1 MPFERL
7 AGDGIEMSNIGISK
21 SFWAMFKETSLT
33 FSFGLGGLFAG
44 IMIASQLGI
53 FSLSPWVITLYPIV
67 ISAKGVGSGLLS
79 GRLSTGLHLG
89 TIQTRFFGNTTS
101 FYKLIESLLVLTL
114 VTSVTICAISLLFG
128 TLFWGI
134 TLADFPAI
142 LVVVVATMALG
153 LLLSFVT
160 IKVSFISFERG
171 LDPDVVVYPI
181 MSTVADVFITLC
193 YIAVLNLFFISAW
206 GQWAI
211 GLACLVPVL
220 LVFYILSKNLHE
232 AEFAKTLKESM
243 VTMLIVSLLV
253 NVTGTLLL
261 GISNFVSER
270 VEIWTIYT
278 ALIGMIGNVGSVVGS
293 TATTKLA
300 LGLLVP
306 SFSSMRKH
314 TKSILSA
321 WFSSIIMFIILAV
334 LSLSI
339 HNLFSFPSFYSLI
352 SIVLVANVL
361 AVATIVVLS
370 FAVSILTFKKGLDP
384 DNFVIPVESSLAD
397 SVTSIAL
404 FVSLLLLV

>member
-1 MPFERL
+1 
-7 AGDGIEMSNIGISK
+7 MSNTGISR

-89 TIQTRFFGNTTS
+89 TIHTRFIGNTKS

-114 VTSVTICAISLLFG
+114 VTSVTICAISLIFG

-134 TLADFPAI
+134 TLVDFPAI
-142 LVVVVATMALG
+142 LVVVVATMSLG

-193 YIAVLNLFFISAW
+193 YIAVLNLFFTGAL

-211 GLACLVPVL
+211 GLACLGPVL

-232 AEFAKTLKESM
+232 AEFEKTLKESM

-300 LGLLVP
+300 LGLLIP

-314 TKSILSA
+314 TKNIVSA
-321 WFSSIIMFIILAV
+321 WFASIIMFIILAV

-361 AVATIVVLS
+361 AVAAIVVLS
-370 FAVSILTFKKGLDP
+370 LAVSILTFKKGLDP

-397 SVTSIAL
+397 SVTSIAI

>member
-1 MPFERL
+1 
-7 AGDGIEMSNIGISK
+7 MSNVGISK
-21 SFWAMFKETSLT
+21 SFCEMLKETLLP

-44 IMIASQLGI
+44 LMLASQLGI
-53 FSLSPWVITLYPIV
+53 FGLSPWVITLYPIV

-89 TIQTRFFGNTTS
+89 TIHPRFFGNTKS
-101 FYKLIESLLVLTL
+101 FYKLIEALLVLTV
-114 VTSVTICAISLLFG
+114 VTSITICTISLVFS

-142 LVVVVATMALG
+142 LAIVISTMALG

-171 LDPDVVVYPI
+171 LDPDIVVYPV
-181 MSTVADVFITLC
+181 MSTVADIFITLC
-193 YIAVLNLFFISAW
+193 YIAVLNLFFIGAL

-211 GLACLVPVL
+211 GLACLVPVF

-232 AEFAKTLKESM
+232 VEFIKTLKESM
-243 VTMLIVSLLV
+243 VTMLLVSFMV

-261 GISNFVSER
+261 GISNFVAER

-300 LGLLVP
+300 LGLLAP
-306 SFSSMRKH
+306 SFSSMKRH
-314 TKSILSA
+314 TKNILSA
-321 WFSSIIMFIILAV
+321 WIASIIMFIILAF

-339 HNLFSFPSFYSLI
+339 HSLFSFSSFYSLF
-352 SIVLVANVL
+352 SVVLVANIL
-361 AVATIVVLS
+361 AVAAIVILTHS
-370 FAVSILTFKKGLDP
+370 ISILTFKRGLDP

-397 SVTSIAL
+397 SVTSLAL
-404 FVSLLLLV
+404 FVALLLVV